1 MSIAVRAVRLC
12 GLNLTTSDTIPARRL
27 STRMIAPNPR
37 ASGKSEVQYYPP
49 RLARTLTAFLC
60 RTCATRIGGTVSL
73 VHTGK
78 EFIPANTPV
87 YWKAPEKTDVPV
99 VVKGMP
105 QDAVYP
111 LLMPYQAETLTS
123 TIADALIDSGNTTNT
138 ASEKAALELIL
149 RRKLSAW
156 SRVIGWTLNE

>member
-1 MSIAVRAVRLC
+1 M
-12 GLNLTTSDTIPARRL
+12 
-27 STRMIAPNPR
+27 
-37 ASGKSEVQYYPP
+37 
-49 RLARTLTAFLC
+49 
-60 RTCATRIGGTVSL
+60 

-87 YWKAPEKTDVPV
+87 FWEAPEKTDVPV

-111 LLMPYQAETLTS
+111 LLKPYQAETLTS
-123 TIADALIDSGNTTNT
+123 TIADALIASRTTPFT
-138 ASEKAALELIL
+138 AAEKNALELIL